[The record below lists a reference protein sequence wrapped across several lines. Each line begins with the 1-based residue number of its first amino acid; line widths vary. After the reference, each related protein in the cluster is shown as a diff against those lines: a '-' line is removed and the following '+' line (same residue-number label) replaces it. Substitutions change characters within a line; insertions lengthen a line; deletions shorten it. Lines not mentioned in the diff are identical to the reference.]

1 LEHIDHERGVLEK
14 VKRQVQAKEE
24 FEREAKIAT
33 LNLPSDKASER
44 IIRYETTIER
54 RMHRAMEQLAR
65 LQRERKRAPTPPAIN
80 GNVNKG

>member
-54 RMHRAMEQLAR
+54 RMHRAMEQLGR
-65 LQRERKRAPTPPAIN
+65 LQRERKREPTLPP
-80 GNVNKG
+80 